1 VKSGTE
7 FVFRRSLEYAPEP
20 VSPLV
25 PAAVPSVTQRLAGPL
40 VSSALET
47 ARNVLKISSP
57 YIRGQRECSLV
68 GSRPVRR
75 PDGAAPFSGQG
86 TVTLVKPGLLARVWL
101 VQFTIRAEAA
111 LAPFVTHAA
120 VI

>member
-1 VKSGTE
+1 MG
-7 FVFRRSLEYAPEP
+7 
-20 VSPLV
+20 PLV
-25 PAAVPSVTQRLAGPL
+25 P
-40 VSSALET
+40 SALET

-68 GSRPVRR
+68 GSRPVQQ

-86 TVTLVKPGLLARVWL
+86 TATLVKPGLLARVWL
-101 VQFTIRAEAA
+101 AQFAIRAEAA
-111 LAPFVTHAA
+111 LVPFVTHAA